1 MPPEA
6 CFYRTLTMEGKGMKG
21 LLLELPLTAY
31 EEVHALQKRLV
42 AERASGRLDRDVVI
56 IVEHPAVYTLGKR
69 GGRENLIV
77 SEAFLAEKGI
87 SVVQTERG
95 GNITWHGPG
104 QLVAYPIVHL
114 EKARMGVAD
123 FVEFLEGVMVKTL
136 ACLGVDARGDEVNRG
151 AWVGEAKIGSVG
163 IRVTEGV
170 SFHGLALNVA
180 PDLTYFSW
188 INPCGLTIPMTTA
201 EKELGGKVP
210 METARAVMR
219 QQFEVLFSDGLS
231 DVTLADLDC

>member
-1 MPPEA
+1 
-6 CFYRTLTMEGKGMKG
+6 MKG

-31 EEVHALQKRLV
+31 EEVHVLQKKLV
-42 AERASGRLDRDVVI
+42 AKRASGRLDRDVVI
-56 IVEHPAVYTLGKR
+56 LVEHPPVYTLGKR

-77 SEAFLAEKGI
+77 SEAFLEEKGI

-114 EKARMGVAD
+114 EKAGMGVAD
-123 FVEFLEGVMVKTL
+123 FVGFLEGVMVKSL
-136 ACLGVDARGDEVNRG
+136 ASLGVVARGDEVNRG
-151 AWVGEAKIGSVG
+151 AWVGDAKIGSVG

-201 EKELGGKVP
+201 ENELGQKVS
-210 METARAVMR
+210 MERARTVMK
-219 QQFEVLFSDGLS
+219 QEFAELFSDGLTE
-231 DVTLADLDC
+231 VTLEELECAG